1 MNYFVAKGGKT
12 MTRQQI
18 KAMARAQLGNQIFGN
33 TWLIAV
39 VVAVIQTAI
48 AYLVNA
54 IPVIGQIA
62 SLLLSGPVAY
72 GVSAMFLKQ
81 TRTGEKMDIGDIFNG
96 FREDF
101 SNTFLIG
108 LMTTIF
114 TMLWSLLFII
124 PGIVKALSYSMAMYI
139 KVDHP
144 DYDWKQCI
152 DESQR
157 MMQGHKGELFVLNL
171 SFIGWMIV
179 GAFCAGIGGF
189 WVNAYM
195 QAATSQFYENLRRS
209 EITDRVENTDPQ
221 FTAYVSDDR
230 QN

>member
-1 MNYFVAKGGKT
+1 

-48 AYLVNA
+48 SYLVNA
-54 IPVIGQIA
+54 IPGIGQIA
-62 SLLLSGPVAY
+62 ALLLSGPVAY

-179 GAFCAGIGGF
+179 GACCAGIGGF

>member
-1 MNYFVAKGGKT
+1 

-179 GAFCAGIGGF
+179 GACCAGIGGF
-189 WVNAYM
+189 WVEAYM

>member
-1 MNYFVAKGGKT
+1 MNYYVAKGEKT

-179 GAFCAGIGGF
+179 GACCAGIGGF
-189 WVNAYM
+189 WVEAYM

>member
-1 MNYFVAKGGKT
+1 

-54 IPVIGQIA
+54 IPGIGQIA

-114 TMLWSLLFII
+114 TMLWSLLFIV

-179 GAFCAGIGGF
+179 GAFCAGIGSF

>member
-1 MNYFVAKGGKT
+1 

-48 AYLVNA
+48 SYLVNA
-54 IPVIGQIA
+54 IPGIGQIA

-114 TMLWSLLFII
+114 TMLWSLLFIV

-179 GAFCAGIGGF
+179 GAFCAGIGSF

>member
-1 MNYFVAKGGKT
+1 

-62 SLLLSGPVAY
+62 LLLLSGPVAY

-179 GAFCAGIGGF
+179 GACCAGIGGF
-189 WVNAYM
+189 WVEAYM

>member
-1 MNYFVAKGGKT
+1 

-39 VVAVIQTAI
+39 VAVVIQMAI

-54 IPVIGQIA
+54 IPGVGQIV
-62 SLLLSGPVAY
+62 SLLLAGPVSY
-72 GVSAMFLKQ
+72 GVASMFLKQ

-114 TMLWSLLFII
+114 TMLWSLLFVI
-124 PGIVKALSYSMAMYI
+124 PGIVKSLSYSMAMYI

-144 DYDWKQCI
+144 EYDWKQCI

-157 MMQGHKGELFVLNL
+157 MMQGHKGELFMLDL
-171 SFIGWMIV
+171 SFLGWLIV
-179 GAFCAGIGGF
+179 GALCAGVGEF

-195 QAATSQFYENLRRS
+195 QAAHSQFYENLRR
-209 EITDRVENTDPQ
+209 TENADPQ
-221 FTAYVSDDR
+221 FNAYSFDD
-230 QN
+230 QLN